1 MTNEKT
7 HKNNQCKFYL
17 SVPPTKQ
24 YLNSAKTLNIKNIS
38 LMTSISDVYQQ
49 NYFKQSIKKTKE
61 IIKETLKEPNTFEE
75 IQSGLYPISLLAP
88 ENPIDPES
96 GPIVVLFRNLNG
108 GCGMFIDGKCS
119 IYDHRPKSCRQFD
132 CRKMHHPKIPN
143 MVKE

>member
-1 MTNEKT
+1 MKI
-7 HKNNQCKFYL
+7 L
-17 SVPPTKQ
+17 
-24 YLNSAKTLNIKNIS
+24 IKIINVN
-38 LMTSISDVYQQ
+38 LTSITTD
-49 NYFKQSIKKTKE
+49 
-61 IIKETLKEPNTFEE
+61 EPIVEVPCNGCSFCCEKLSPFLTVEE

-119 IYDHRPKSCRQFD
+119 IYDHRPKSCMQFD